1 MKKFTIICCVLFL
14 ALTAFTSCKD
24 VKPEF
29 KFQLELT
36 GDVADATTAIKG
48 DFAVNVTNEIVND
61 FNATY
66 VLTNANTEILSIAG
80 PKGVQANEWLEN
92 YIEENVI
99 NEFYSTT
106 EYSVSVKGFVH
117 EVNTGMTFSVDKTF
131 TNHQN

>member
-1 MKKFTIICCVLFL
+1 MKKIFYVILMAASMML
-14 ALTAFTSCKD
+14 AFTSCKD

-29 KFQLELT
+29 KFQLALV
-36 GDVADATTAIKG
+36 GDVADSATCIAG
-48 DFAVNVTNEIVND
+48 DFDINVCNNADVFATINDTDEIVSIV
-61 FNATY
+61 APEGAE
-66 VLTNANTEILSIAG
+66 AN
-80 PKGVQANEWLEN
+80 KWLEN

>member
-1 MKKFTIICCVLFL
+1 MKKILFAIVMAASMIL
-14 ALTAFTSCKD
+14 AFTSCKD

-29 KFQLELT
+29 KFQLALV
-36 GDVADATTAIKG
+36 GDVADSATCIAG
-48 DFAVNVTNEIVND
+48 DFDINVCNNADVFVTINDTDEIVSIV
-61 FNATY
+61 APEGAE
-66 VLTNANTEILSIAG
+66 ANR
-80 PKGVQANEWLEN
+80 WLEN

-106 EYSVSVKGFVH
+106 EYFVSVKGFVH

>member
-1 MKKFTIICCVLFL
+1 MKKILFAIVMASL
-14 ALTAFTSCKD
+14 MMLAFTSCKD

-29 KFQLELT
+29 KFQLALV
-36 GDVADATTAIKG
+36 GDVADSATCIAG
-48 DFAVNVTNEIVND
+48 DFDINVCNNADVFATINDTDEIVSIV
-61 FNATY
+61 APEGAE
-66 VLTNANTEILSIAG
+66 AN
-80 PKGVQANEWLEN
+80 KWLEN

-117 EVNTGMTFSVDKTF
+117 EVNIGMTFSVDKTF

>member
-1 MKKFTIICCVLFL
+1 MKKILFAIVMASL
-14 ALTAFTSCKD
+14 MMLAFTSCKD

-29 KFQLELT
+29 KFQLALV
-36 GDVADATTAIKG
+36 GDVADSATCIAG
-48 DFAVNVTNEIVND
+48 DFNINACNNADVFAAINDTDEIVSIV
-61 FNATY
+61 APEGAE
-66 VLTNANTEILSIAG
+66 ANR
-80 PKGVQANEWLEN
+80 WLEN

>member
-1 MKKFTIICCVLFL
+1 MKKIFYVILMAASMML
-14 ALTAFTSCKD
+14 AFTSCKD

-29 KFQLELT
+29 KFQLALV
-36 GDVADATTAIKG
+36 GDVADSATCIAG
-48 DFAVNVTNEIVND
+48 DFDINVCNNTDVFAKINDTDEIVSIV
-61 FNATY
+61 APEGAE
-66 VLTNANTEILSIAG
+66 AN
-80 PKGVQANEWLEN
+80 KWLEN

-106 EYSVSVKGFVH
+106 KYSVSVKGFVH

>member
-1 MKKFTIICCVLFL
+1 MKKILFAIVMAASMML
-14 ALTAFTSCKD
+14 AFASCKD

-29 KFQLELT
+29 KFQLALV
-36 GDVADATTAIKG
+36 GDVADSATCIAG
-48 DFAVNVTNEIVND
+48 DFDINVCNNADVFATINDTDEIVSIV
-61 FNATY
+61 APEGAE
-66 VLTNANTEILSIAG
+66 ANR
-80 PKGVQANEWLEN
+80 WLED

>member
-1 MKKFTIICCVLFL
+1 MKKIFCVILMAASMML
-14 ALTAFTSCKD
+14 AFTSCKD

-29 KFQLELT
+29 KFQLALV
-36 GDVADATTAIKG
+36 GDVADSATCIAG
-48 DFAVNVTNEIVND
+48 DFDINVCNNADVFATINDTDEIVSIV
-61 FNATY
+61 APEGAE
-66 VLTNANTEILSIAG
+66 ANR
-80 PKGVQANEWLEN
+80 WLEN

>member
-1 MKKFTIICCVLFL
+1 MKKILFAIVMAASMML
-14 ALTAFTSCKD
+14 AFTSCKD

-29 KFQLELT
+29 KFQLALV
-36 GDVADATTAIKG
+36 GDVADSATCIAG
-48 DFAVNVTNEIVND
+48 DFDINVCNNADVFATINDTDEIVSIV
-61 FNATY
+61 APEGAE
-66 VLTNANTEILSIAG
+66 AN
-80 PKGVQANEWLEN
+80 KWLEN

>member
-1 MKKFTIICCVLFL
+1 MKKILFAIVMVSL
-14 ALTAFTSCKD
+14 MMLAFTSCKD

-29 KFQLELT
+29 KFQLALV
-36 GDVADATTAIKG
+36 GDVADSATCIAG
-48 DFAVNVTNEIVND
+48 DFDINVCNNADVFATINDTDEIVSIV
-61 FNATY
+61 APEGAE
-66 VLTNANTEILSIAG
+66 ANR
-80 PKGVQANEWLEN
+80 WLEN

-99 NEFYSTT
+99 NEFYFTT

>member
-1 MKKFTIICCVLFL
+1 MKKIFYVILMAASMML
-14 ALTAFTSCKD
+14 AFTSCKD
-24 VKPEF
+24 VRPEF
-29 KFQLELT
+29 KFQLALV
-36 GDVADATTAIKG
+36 GDVADSATCIAG
-48 DFAVNVTNEIVND
+48 DFDINVCNNADVFATINDTDEIVSII
-61 FNATY
+61 APEGAE
-66 VLTNANTEILSIAG
+66 ANR
-80 PKGVQANEWLEN
+80 WLEN

>member
-1 MKKFTIICCVLFL
+1 MKKIFYVILMAASMML
-14 ALTAFTSCKD
+14 AFTSCKD

-29 KFQLELT
+29 EFQLALV
-36 GDVADATTAIKG
+36 GDVADSATCIAG
-48 DFAVNVTNEIVND
+48 DFDINVCNNADVFATINDTDEIVSIV
-61 FNATY
+61 APEGSE
-66 VLTNANTEILSIAG
+66 ANR
-80 PKGVQANEWLEN
+80 WLEN

>member
-1 MKKFTIICCVLFL
+1 MKKILFAIVMASL
-14 ALTAFTSCKD
+14 MMLAFTSCKD

-29 KFQLELT
+29 KFQLALV
-36 GDVADATTAIKG
+36 GDVADSATCIAG
-48 DFAVNVTNEIVND
+48 DFDINVCNNADVFATINDTDEIVSIV
-61 FNATY
+61 APEGAE
-66 VLTNANTEILSIAG
+66 ANR
-80 PKGVQANEWLEN
+80 WLEN

-106 EYSVSVKGFVH
+106 EYSVSVRGFVH

>member
-1 MKKFTIICCVLFL
+1 MKKIFYVILMASSMML
-14 ALTAFTSCKD
+14 AFTSCKD

-29 KFQLELT
+29 KFQLALV
-36 GDVADATTAIKG
+36 GDVADSATCIAG
-48 DFAVNVTNEIVND
+48 DFDINVCNNADVFATINDTDEIVSIV
-61 FNATY
+61 APEGAE
-66 VLTNANTEILSIAG
+66 ANR
-80 PKGVQANEWLEN
+80 WLEN

>member
-1 MKKFTIICCVLFL
+1 MKKILFAIVMASL
-14 ALTAFTSCKD
+14 MMLAFTSCKD

-29 KFQLELT
+29 KFQLALV
-36 GDVADATTAIKG
+36 GDVADSATCIAG
-48 DFAVNVTNEIVND
+48 DFDINVCNNADVFATINDTDEIVSIV
-61 FNATY
+61 APEGAE
-66 VLTNANTEILSIAG
+66 ANR
-80 PKGVQANEWLEN
+80 WLEN
-92 YIEENVI
+92 YIEENVL

>member
-1 MKKFTIICCVLFL
+1 MKKIFYVILMAASMML
-14 ALTAFTSCKD
+14 AFTSCKD

-29 KFQLELT
+29 KFQLALV
-36 GDVADATTAIKG
+36 GDAADSATCIAG
-48 DFAVNVTNEIVND
+48 DFDINVCNNADVFATINDTDEIVSIV
-61 FNATY
+61 APEGAE
-66 VLTNANTEILSIAG
+66 ANR
-80 PKGVQANEWLEN
+80 WLEN

>member
-1 MKKFTIICCVLFL
+1 MKKIFYVILMAASMML
-14 ALTAFTSCKD
+14 AFTSCKD

-29 KFQLELT
+29 KFQLALV
-36 GDVADATTAIKG
+36 GDVADSATCIAG
-48 DFAVNVTNEIVND
+48 DFDINVCNNTDVFAKINDTDDIVSIV
-61 FNATY
+61 APEGAE
-66 VLTNANTEILSIAG
+66 AN
-80 PKGVQANEWLEN
+80 KWLEN

-106 EYSVSVKGFVH
+106 KYSVSVKGFVH

>member
-1 MKKFTIICCVLFL
+1 MKKILFAIVMASL
-14 ALTAFTSCKD
+14 MMLAFTSCKD

-29 KFQLELT
+29 KFQLALV
-36 GDVADATTAIKG
+36 GDVADSATCIAG
-48 DFAVNVTNEIVND
+48 DFDINVYNNADVFATINDTDEIVSIV
-61 FNATY
+61 APEGAE
-66 VLTNANTEILSIAG
+66 AN
-80 PKGVQANEWLEN
+80 KWLEN

>member
-1 MKKFTIICCVLFL
+1 MKKIFYVILMAASMML
-14 ALTAFTSCKD
+14 AFTSCKD

-29 KFQLELT
+29 KFQLALV
-36 GDVADATTAIKG
+36 GDVADSVTCIAG
-48 DFAVNVTNEIVND
+48 DFDINVCNNADVFATINDTDEIVSIV
-61 FNATY
+61 APEGAE
-66 VLTNANTEILSIAG
+66 ANR
-80 PKGVQANEWLEN
+80 WLEN

>member
-1 MKKFTIICCVLFL
+1 MKKILFAIVMAASMML
-14 ALTAFTSCKD
+14 AFTSCKD

-29 KFQLELT
+29 KFQLALV
-36 GDVADATTAIKG
+36 GDVADSATCIAG
-48 DFAVNVTNEIVND
+48 DFDINVCNNADVFATINDTDEIVSIV
-61 FNATY
+61 APEGAE
-66 VLTNANTEILSIAG
+66 ANR
-80 PKGVQANEWLEN
+80 WLEN

-131 TNHQN
+131 TNNQN

>member
-1 MKKFTIICCVLFL
+1 MKKIFYVILMAASMML
-14 ALTAFTSCKD
+14 AFTSCKD

-29 KFQLELT
+29 KFQLALV
-36 GDVADATTAIKG
+36 GDVADSATCIAG
-48 DFAVNVTNEIVND
+48 DFDINVCNNADVFATINDTDEIVSIV
-61 FNATY
+61 APEGAE
-66 VLTNANTEILSIAG
+66 ANR
-80 PKGVQANEWLEN
+80 WLEN

>member
-1 MKKFTIICCVLFL
+1 MKKILFVIVMAASMML
-14 ALTAFTSCKD
+14 AFTSCKD

-29 KFQLELT
+29 KFQLALV
-36 GDVADATTAIKG
+36 GDVADSATCIAG
-48 DFAVNVTNEIVND
+48 DFDINVCNNADVFATINDTDEIVSIV
-61 FNATY
+61 APEGAE
-66 VLTNANTEILSIAG
+66 ANR
-80 PKGVQANEWLEN
+80 WLEN

>member
-1 MKKFTIICCVLFL
+1 MKKILFAIVMAASMML
-14 ALTAFTSCKD
+14 AFTSCKD

-29 KFQLELT
+29 KFQLALV
-36 GDVADATTAIKG
+36 GDVADSATCIAG
-48 DFAVNVTNEIVND
+48 DFDINVCNNADVFATINDTDEIVSII
-61 FNATY
+61 APEGAE
-66 VLTNANTEILSIAG
+66 ANR
-80 PKGVQANEWLEN
+80 WLEN

>member
-1 MKKFTIICCVLFL
+1 MKKILFAIVMASL
-14 ALTAFTSCKD
+14 MMLAFTSCKD

-29 KFQLELT
+29 KFQLALV
-36 GDVADATTAIKG
+36 GDVADSATCIAG
-48 DFAVNVTNEIVND
+48 DFDINVCNNADVFATINDTDEIVSIV
-61 FNATY
+61 APEGAE
-66 VLTNANTEILSIAG
+66 AN
-80 PKGVQANEWLEN
+80 KWLEN

>member
-1 MKKFTIICCVLFL
+1 MKKIFYVILMAASMML
-14 ALTAFTSCKD
+14 AFMSCKD

-29 KFQLELT
+29 KFQLALV
-36 GDVADATTAIKG
+36 GDVADSATCIAG
-48 DFAVNVTNEIVND
+48 DFDINVCNNTDVFAKINDTDEIVSIV
-61 FNATY
+61 APEGAE
-66 VLTNANTEILSIAG
+66 AN
-80 PKGVQANEWLEN
+80 KWLEN

-106 EYSVSVKGFVH
+106 KYSVSVKGFVH

>member
-1 MKKFTIICCVLFL
+1 MKKILFAIVMAASMML
-14 ALTAFTSCKD
+14 AFTSCKD

-29 KFQLELT
+29 KFQLALV
-36 GDVADATTAIKG
+36 GDVADSATCIAG
-48 DFAVNVTNEIVND
+48 DFDINVCNNADVFATINDTDEIVSIV
-61 FNATY
+61 APEGAE
-66 VLTNANTEILSIAG
+66 ANR
-80 PKGVQANEWLEN
+80 WLED

-106 EYSVSVKGFVH
+106 EYSVSVKCFVH

>member
-1 MKKFTIICCVLFL
+1 MKKIFYVILMAASMML
-14 ALTAFTSCKD
+14 AFTSCKD

-29 KFQLELT
+29 KFQLALV
-36 GDVADATTAIKG
+36 GDVTDSATCIAG
-48 DFAVNVTNEIVND
+48 DFDINVCNNADVFATINDTDEIVSIV
-61 FNATY
+61 APEGAE
-66 VLTNANTEILSIAG
+66 ANR
-80 PKGVQANEWLEN
+80 WLEN

>member
-1 MKKFTIICCVLFL
+1 MKKILL
-14 ALTAFTSCKD
+14 AIVMASLMMLAFTSCKD

-29 KFQLELT
+29 KFQLALV
-36 GDVADATTAIKG
+36 GDVADSATCIAG
-48 DFAVNVTNEIVND
+48 DFDINVCNNTDVFAAINDTDEIVSIV
-61 FNATY
+61 APEGAE
-66 VLTNANTEILSIAG
+66 ANR
-80 PKGVQANEWLEN
+80 WLEN

>member
-1 MKKFTIICCVLFL
+1 MKKILFAIVMSASMML
-14 ALTAFTSCKD
+14 AFTSCKD

-29 KFQLELT
+29 EFQLALV
-36 GDVADATTAIKG
+36 GDVADSATCIAG
-48 DFAVNVTNEIVND
+48 DFDINVCNNADVFATINDTDEIVSIV
-61 FNATY
+61 APEGAE
-66 VLTNANTEILSIAG
+66 ANR
-80 PKGVQANEWLEN
+80 WLEN

>member
-1 MKKFTIICCVLFL
+1 MKKIFYVILMAASMML
-14 ALTAFTSCKD
+14 AFTSCKD

-29 KFQLELT
+29 KFQLALV
-36 GDVADATTAIKG
+36 GDVADSATCIAGYFDINVCNNA
-48 DFAVNVTNEIVND
+48 DVFATINDTDEIVSIV
-61 FNATY
+61 APEGAE
-66 VLTNANTEILSIAG
+66 ANR
-80 PKGVQANEWLEN
+80 WLEN

>member
-1 MKKFTIICCVLFL
+1 MKKILFAIVMASL
-14 ALTAFTSCKD
+14 MMLAFTSCKD

-29 KFQLELT
+29 KFQLALV
-36 GDVADATTAIKG
+36 GDVADSATCIAG
-48 DFAVNVTNEIVND
+48 DFDINVCNNADVFATINDTDEIVSIV
-61 FNATY
+61 APEGAE
-66 VLTNANTEILSIAG
+66 ANR
-80 PKGVQANEWLEN
+80 WLEN

-131 TNHQN
+131 INHQN

>member
-1 MKKFTIICCVLFL
+1 MKKIFYVILMAASMML
-14 ALTAFTSCKD
+14 AFTSCKD

-29 KFQLELT
+29 KFQLALV
-36 GDVADATTAIKG
+36 GDVADSATCIAG
-48 DFAVNVTNEIVND
+48 DFDINVCNNADVFATINDTDEIVSIV
-61 FNATY
+61 APEGAE
-66 VLTNANTEILSIAG
+66 ANR
-80 PKGVQANEWLEN
+80 WLEN
-92 YIEENVI
+92 YIEENVL

>member
-1 MKKFTIICCVLFL
+1 MKKILFAIVMAASMML
-14 ALTAFTSCKD
+14 AFTSCKD

-29 KFQLELT
+29 KFQLALV
-36 GDVADATTAIKG
+36 GDVADSATCIAG
-48 DFAVNVTNEIVND
+48 DFDINVCNNADVFATINDTDEIVSIV
-61 FNATY
+61 APEGAE
-66 VLTNANTEILSIAG
+66 ANR
-80 PKGVQANEWLEN
+80 WLEN

-106 EYSVSVKGFVH
+106 KYSVSVKGFVH

>member
-1 MKKFTIICCVLFL
+1 MKKILFAIVMAASMML
-14 ALTAFTSCKD
+14 AFTSCKD

-29 KFQLELT
+29 KFQLALV
-36 GDVADATTAIKG
+36 GDVADSATCIAG
-48 DFAVNVTNEIVND
+48 DFDINVCNNADVFATINDTDEIVSIV
-61 FNATY
+61 APEGAK
-66 VLTNANTEILSIAG
+66 ANR
-80 PKGVQANEWLEN
+80 WLEN

>member
-1 MKKFTIICCVLFL
+1 MKKIFYVILMAASMML
-14 ALTAFTSCKD
+14 AFTSCKD

-29 KFQLELT
+29 KFKLALV
-36 GDVADATTAIKG
+36 GDVADSATCIAG
-48 DFAVNVTNEIVND
+48 DFDINVCNNADVFATINDTDEIVSIV
-61 FNATY
+61 APEGAE
-66 VLTNANTEILSIAG
+66 ANR
-80 PKGVQANEWLEN
+80 WLEN

>member
-1 MKKFTIICCVLFL
+1 MKKILYVILMAASMML
-14 ALTAFTSCKD
+14 AFTSCKD

-29 KFQLELT
+29 KFQLALV
-36 GDVADATTAIKG
+36 GDVADSATCIAG
-48 DFAVNVTNEIVND
+48 DFDINVCNNADVFATINDTDEIVSIV
-61 FNATY
+61 APEGAE
-66 VLTNANTEILSIAG
+66 ANR
-80 PKGVQANEWLEN
+80 WLEN

>member
-1 MKKFTIICCVLFL
+1 MKKIFYVILMAASIML
-14 ALTAFTSCKD
+14 AFTSCKD

-29 KFQLELT
+29 KFQLALV
-36 GDVADATTAIKG
+36 GDVADSATCIAG
-48 DFAVNVTNEIVND
+48 DFDINVCNNADVFATINDTDEIVSIV
-61 FNATY
+61 APEGAE
-66 VLTNANTEILSIAG
+66 ANR
-80 PKGVQANEWLEN
+80 WLEN

>member
-1 MKKFTIICCVLFL
+1 MKKIFYVILMAASMML
-14 ALTAFTSCKD
+14 AFTSCKD

-29 KFQLELT
+29 KFQLALV
-36 GDVADATTAIKG
+36 GDVADSATCIAG
-48 DFAVNVTNEIVND
+48 DFDINVCNNANVFATINDTDEIVSIV
-61 FNATY
+61 APEGAE
-66 VLTNANTEILSIAG
+66 ANR
-80 PKGVQANEWLEN
+80 WLEN

>member
-1 MKKFTIICCVLFL
+1 MKKIFYVILMAASMML
-14 ALTAFTSCKD
+14 AFTSCKD

-29 KFQLELT
+29 KFQLALV
-36 GDVADATTAIKG
+36 GDVADSATCIAG
-48 DFAVNVTNEIVND
+48 DFDINVCNNADVFATINDTDEIVSIV
-61 FNATY
+61 APEGAE
-66 VLTNANTEILSIAG
+66 ANR
-80 PKGVQANEWLEN
+80 WLEN

-106 EYSVSVKGFVH
+106 EYSVSVKGFVP

>member
-1 MKKFTIICCVLFL
+1 MKKILFAIVMASL
-14 ALTAFTSCKD
+14 MMLAFTSCKD

-29 KFQLELT
+29 KFQLALV
-36 GDVADATTAIKG
+36 GDVADSATCIAG
-48 DFAVNVTNEIVND
+48 DFDINVCNNADVFATINDTDEIVSIV
-61 FNATY
+61 APEGAE
-66 VLTNANTEILSIAG
+66 ANR
-80 PKGVQANEWLEN
+80 WLEN

-117 EVNTGMTFSVDKTF
+117 EVNTGMIFSVDKTF